1 MTGREQK
8 VYYSYSQ
15 ISHKHSVP
23 DDGLPPQAQP
33 PPPPGKE
40 ARLISTCQTV
50 DQHLSAAWSA
60 PISGLISP
68 CQPVDQQL
76 SAS

>member
-33 PPPPGKE
+33 PPQPPPTPPPPPPPLGP
-40 ARLISTCQTV
+40 
-50 DQHLSAAWSA
+50 AAA
-60 PISGLISP
+60 EEPLHRP
-68 CQPVDQQL
+68 
-76 SAS
+76 